1 MKKFLIY
8 PFKMAIQEIKKNKQ
22 LIKEAERLSPKVNI
36 YPFMYASYIFLIIIS
51 IMYIA
56 ILYLIIGGIFIEPL
70 AFIGLV
76 PTIITTLGFTLIFT
90 KIYPKTKENYLKTIG
105 FYNDLEE

>member
-1 MKKFLIY
+1 MY
-8 PFKMAIQEIKKNKQ
+8 PHKMAIQEIKKNKQ

-70 AFIGLV
+70 AFICLV
-76 PTIITTLGFTLIFT
+76 PTIINTLGFNLIFT
-90 KIYPKTKENYLKTIG
+90 KIYSKKMKNYLKTIV
-105 FYNDLEE
+105 FYNVLYELL